1 MFGFLKR
8 KKVDPRAALKAAIGE
23 ADLPTFPAVVLQVL
37 SEIRDAEGTV
47 GRVGDLVAMDPGLS
61 VRVLRMVNSAA
72 AGAGRR
78 VSNVRHAVAMAG
90 MGQVEALVLA
100 VGVKAAL
107 PAPRQVGFDGD
118 RFWRTAARRAEV
130 ARALSARLHPARAVE
145 SFTVA
150 LLQDM
155 ALPILAA
162 RRGKRYG
169 RVLEAWHEGEG
180 NLDALERAEFGW
192 DHGEVGTWMCA
203 RWDLPE
209 ALAEAIGG
217 HHDQTGEAAAPAVQ
231 LVGHLRE
238 TASDPGTDELVADA
252 TERFGLPPDD
262 ALAALNEG
270 FAAGDALGRQF
281 VG

>member
-8 KKVDPRAALKAAIGE
+8 KRVDPQAALKAAIGD
-23 ADLPTFPAVVLQVL
+23 ADLPSFPAVVLQVL
-37 SEIRDAEGTV
+37 SEIRDPDGTV
-47 GRVGDLVAMDPGLS
+47 ARVGDLVAMDPGLS
-61 VRVLRMVNSAA
+61 VRLLRVANSAGG
-72 AGAGRR
+72 GAGRR

-90 MGQVEALVLA
+90 MAQTESLVLA
-100 VGVKAAL
+100 VGVQSAL
-107 PAPRQVGFDGD
+107 PQPRQAGFDGD
-118 RFWRTAARRAEV
+118 RYWRTAARRAAV

-155 ALPILAA
+155 ALPVLAA
-162 RRGKRYG
+162 RRGAAYG
-169 RVLEAWHEGEG
+169 AVLEAWHGGEG
-180 NLDALERAEFGW
+180 SLDALEREEFGW

-209 ALAEAIGG
+209 SLAEAIGS
-217 HHDQTGEAAAPAVQ
+217 HHDRGEAAAPAVQ

-238 TASDPGTDELVADA
+238 TAADPGTDQLVADA
-252 TERFGLPPDD
+252 EDRFGLPPDD
-262 ALAALNEG
+262 ALAAVNEG
-270 FAAGDALGRQF
+270 FEAGDALGKQF